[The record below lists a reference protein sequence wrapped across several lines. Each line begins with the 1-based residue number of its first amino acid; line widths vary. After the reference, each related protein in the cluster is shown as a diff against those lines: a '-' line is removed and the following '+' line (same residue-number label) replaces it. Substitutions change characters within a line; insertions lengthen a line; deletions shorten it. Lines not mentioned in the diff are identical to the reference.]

1 MQIRQSKKIFRLAL
15 ILVFFVSL
23 SISPEAQKRN
33 AAQNPL
39 IKLEKNINNGKYSES
54 EQELFAYVIA
64 NPKDARGFAL
74 FAILRLKTNRLS
86 EAKSLATKAL
96 VLDANLISAKLT
108 LAESNFALGEIEQS
122 NLLLNEVLDNSFTD
136 SLFLMN
142 LAKLFVMVGNYPKA
156 LEAIDRLPAKIKNS
170 DSLPLRAICLLRLD
184 DAESFAAL
192 IPLVRPV
199 LKQNPTTATKFAD
212 VLIEAKLF
220 KEAADLL
227 NQIIKFSPKNTDAII
242 LLAKSEIYLRDFV
255 KAKNHI
261 ANAQKLQPKSLQLA
275 LTTSLWESEQGN
287 NLAALSLIEQL
298 LTRDGENKAALSQL
312 VIVAIRANQS
322 SKAFRN
328 AEKLLALEPENLDY
342 LYLFGAASLQNN
354 RLIEAENALTKFFTN
369 RPNDSRGCLA
379 LGLTFAAQPEK
390 TVAARSQMQKCM
402 EIDNNNSDAAYQ
414 LGLSYKAEGDIT
426 KAIEFLEATVKIS
439 PDYAP
444 ALRDLGTLYLQS
456 GGELKARPI
465 LEKAVLINPTD
476 ADTHFQLSRL
486 YNLIGERELAKKHLE
501 IFQKLRSPKKDG
513 M

>member
-1 MQIRQSKKIFRLAL
+1 MQIHQSKNFYRLAL
-15 ILVFFVSL
+15 MLVFFVNL
-23 SISPEAQKRN
+23 SISPEAQKKT
-33 AAQNPL
+33 AGQNPL
-39 IKLEKNINNGKYSES
+39 IQLEKNINNGKYSES
-54 EQELFAYVIA
+54 EQELFAYVIS

-74 FAILRLKTNRLS
+74 LAILRLKTNRLS

-96 VLDANLISAKLT
+96 LLDANLISAKLT
-108 LAESNFALGEIEQS
+108 IAESSFALGEIEQS
-122 NLLLNEVLDNSFTD
+122 NLVLNEALDNSSTD
-136 SLFLMN
+136 SLFFMN

-156 LEAIDRLPAKIKNS
+156 LEAIDRLPTKIQNS
-170 DSLPLRAICLLRLD
+170 DSLPLRAICFLRLD

-192 IPLVRPV
+192 IPLVKPV
-199 LKQNPTTATKFAD
+199 LKRNPTTATKFAD

-242 LLAKSEIYLRDFV
+242 LLAKSAIYLKDFV
-255 KAKNHI
+255 NAKKHI
-261 ANAQKLQPKSLQLA
+261 ANAQKLQPKSFQLA
-275 LTTSLWESEQGN
+275 LTKSLWESEQGN
-287 NLAALSLIEQL
+287 NLEALSLIEQVL
-298 LTRDGENKAALSQL
+298 ARDAENKPALSQF

-322 SKAFRN
+322 SKAFRI

-354 RLIEAENALTKFFTN
+354 RLIEAENALTKFLAN

-379 LGLTFAAQPEK
+379 LGLTFAAQPQK
-390 TVAARSQMQKCM
+390 TAAARSQMQKCLT
-402 EIDNNNSDAAYQ
+402 IDRNNADAAYQ
-414 LGLSYKAEGDIT
+414 LGLSYKAEGDLP
-426 KAIEFLEATVKIS
+426 KAINFLEETVKIS
-439 PDYAP
+439 PNYAS

-456 GGELKARPI
+456 DGELKARPI